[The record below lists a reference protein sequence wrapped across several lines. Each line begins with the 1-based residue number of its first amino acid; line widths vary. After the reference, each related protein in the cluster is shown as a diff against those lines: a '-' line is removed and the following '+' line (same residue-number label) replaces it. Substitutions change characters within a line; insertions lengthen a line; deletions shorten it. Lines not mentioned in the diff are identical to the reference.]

1 MNPAGNKAGNIQR
14 KCCGQLLYNGLD
26 KCQKKHCKRA
36 TKLYETAMTMLRNST
51 KYTVKQQWEK
61 TMKQCR
67 LYCKTA
73 KRKNYESSI
82 SIIYSILYHKYI
94 TLIHLNNSGTCTVMW
109 TPQRTV
115 FECCRDRKAG
125 VYTPTIPCLPTS
137 YGSRQINSLLREN
150 LDKSHR
156 LNKRVFIFTDSTVW
170 TQKDSCLV
178 FTSAVHRGYKCTEHV
193 L

>member
-1 MNPAGNKAGNIQR
+1 MPKNTVKEQQSCM
-14 KCCGQLLYNGLD
+14 KQQWQC
-26 KCQKKHCKRA
+26 
-36 TKLYETAMTMLRNST
+36 YETAPNLLWNSNE
-51 KYTVKQQWEK
+51 KK

-115 FECCRDRKAG
+115 FECGRDRKAG

>member
-1 MNPAGNKAGNIQR
+1 MNPAGNKAWIRPGIRQETSRENAVDSCYIMAWISA
-14 KCCGQLLYNGLD
+14 
-26 KCQKKHCKRA
+26 KKHCKRA

-51 KYTVKQQWEK
+51 KFTVKQQWEK
-61 TMKQCR
+61 
-67 LYCKTA
+67 LW
-73 KRKNYESSI
+73 NSDD
-82 SIIYSILYHKYI
+82 
-94 TLIHLNNSGTCTVMW
+94 SGTCTVMW

-178 FTSAVHRGYKCTEHV
+178 FTPAVHRGYKCTEHV